1 MKRYKRLLILAV
13 VLVAACVATFALTQY
28 EEKQEQIRTSDEII
42 LQIPT
47 DTVQSVSWEYSGG
60 GSLAFHKT
68 DDGWKYQDDGAFPVS
83 EEKVLDILEHFEEY
97 GVTFVITDVTDYAQ
111 YGLDDPEAVLHLA
124 TEERSYDIKMGAFSK
139 MDERRYID
147 IGDGNVYLVSEDPM
161 DYVDSSLSSMIL
173 HDDTPGFET
182 VVDITFAGSESY
194 TITRIDESAYTYN
207 PEDDIYFVERSGETV
222 PLDTA
227 SVRQYLNTVT
237 SLDLLDYVTY
247 NATEEELKE
256 YGLDEPVLSVTV
268 NYTYTETDEDGEET
282 TVSDICVFHISENPE
297 ERAEADK
304 QIAEGNNAGSVTK
317 YVRIGDSQIVYT
329 VDDVD
334 YAILA
339 AASYND
345 LRHNDVFWADFETV
359 TQIDIAL
366 EGNEH
371 TLVSELNEDEERVW
385 YYQDEETA
393 TAATEEASESTDETV
408 AEEDDREELDLSAFE
423 TALLALTADSFTDE
437 LPSEVEEIGL
447 TLQLDNENFP
457 TVEVRLYR
465 YDGSLCLA
473 VVDGDPVSLVSRSS
487 VMDLVEAV
495 QAIVLNS

>member
-1 MKRYKRLLILAV
+1 MKRYKRLLILAA
-13 VLVAACVATFALTQY
+13 VLVTACIATFALTQY

-68 DDGWKYQDDGAFPVS
+68 DDGWKYQDDEAFPVS

-124 TEERSYDIKMGAFSK
+124 TEERSYDIKLGAFSK
-139 MDERRYID
+139 MDEQRYVD
-147 IGDGNVYLVSEDPM
+147 IGDGNVYLVSEDPI
-161 DYVDSSLSSMIL
+161 DYVDSSLSSMIA
-173 HDDTPGFET
+173 HDDTPGFEK
-182 VVDITFAGSESY
+182 VVDITFAGSENY
-194 TITRIDESAYTYN
+194 TITRVDESTNTYN
-207 PEDDIYFVERSGETV
+207 PEDDIYFVERDGETV

-247 NATEEELKE
+247 NATEDELKE
-256 YGLDEPVLSVTV
+256 YGLDSPVLSVTV

-282 TVSDICVFHISENPE
+282 TVSDACVFHISENPK

-339 AASYND
+339 AVSYND
-345 LRHNDVFWADFETV
+345 LRHNNVFWADFEIV
-359 TQIDIAL
+359 TQIDIIL

-371 TLVSELNEDEERVW
+371 TLISELNEDDERVW
-385 YYQDEETA
+385 YYGEDA
-393 TAATEEASESTDETV
+393 LVPAATEETTDDSEETQAEDE
-408 AEEDDREELDLSAFE
+408 RETLDLSDFE
-423 TALLALTADSFTDE
+423 SALLALIADSFTDE
-437 LPSEVEEIGL
+437 LPGEVEEIGL
-447 TLQLDNENFP
+447 TLHLDNENFP
-457 TVEVRLYR
+457 TVEIRLYR
-465 YDGSLCLA
+465 YDGSFCLA

-495 QAIVLNS
+495 QAIVLNG

>member
-139 MDERRYID
+139 MDEQRYID
-147 IGDGNVYLVSEDPM
+147 IGDGNVYLVGEDPI
-161 DYVDSSLSSMIL
+161 DYVSASLSDMIL
-173 HDDTPGFET
+173 HDDTPGFEK
-182 VVDITFAGSESY
+182 VVDITFAGNESY
-194 TITRIDESAYTYN
+194 TIVRTDESTDTYN
-207 PEDDIYFVERSGETV
+207 PEDDIYFVERNGKTV
-222 PLDTA
+222 PLDTGK
-227 SVRQYLNTVT
+227 VRQYLNTVT

-247 NATEEELKE
+247 NATEEELQT
-256 YGLDEPVLSVTV
+256 YGLDDPMLSVTV

-282 TVSDICVFHISENPE
+282 TVSDTCIFHISENPE
-297 ERAEADK
+297 ERAACNAA
-304 QIAEGNNAGSVTK
+304 IAAGNASTSVTK
-317 YVRIGDSQIVYT
+317 YVRIGNSQIVYT
-329 VDDVD
+329 MDDTD
-334 YAILA
+334 FAILKA
-339 AASYND
+339 AAYDD
-345 LRHNDVFWADFETV
+345 LRHGEVFWADFDTV
-359 TQIDIAL
+359 TRIDIAL

-385 YYQDEETA
+385 YYGEDALTP
-393 TAATEEASESTDETV
+393 AATEEATEASEETQT
-408 AEEDDREELDLSAFE
+408 EIEPESLDVSGIEA
-423 TALLALTADSFTDE
+423 ALLNLTADSFTDE
-437 LPSEVEEIGL
+437 LPTEVEEIGL
-447 TLQLDNENFP
+447 TLYLDNENFP

-473 VVDGDPVSLVSRSS
+473 VVDGDPVSLVTRSS
-487 VMDLVEAV
+487 VMELVEAV
-495 QAIVLNS
+495 QAIVLNG

>member
-1 MKRYKRLLILAV
+1 MKRYRKVIIMAAV
-13 VLVAACVATFALTQY
+13 LLVACIATFALTRY
-28 EEKQEQIRTSDEII
+28 EEEQEQIRTSDEII
-42 LQIPT
+42 MQIPSEN
-47 DTVQSVSWEYSGG
+47 VLSVSWDYSGG

-68 DDGWKYQDDGAFPVS
+68 DAGWIYQDDEAFPVS
-83 EEKVLDILEHFEEY
+83 EEKVMDILEHFESY
-97 GVTFVITDVTDYAQ
+97 GVTFVIENVTDYAQ
-111 YGLDDPEAVLHLA
+111 YGLDEPECTLHLA
-124 TEERSYDIKMGAFSK
+124 TSERSYDIKMGDFST
-139 MDERRYID
+139 MDEQRYIS
-147 IGDGNVYLVSEDPM
+147 IGDGNVYLVGEDPI

-207 PEDDIYFVERSGETV
+207 PEDDIYFVERDGETV

-247 NATEEELKE
+247 NATEDELKE
-256 YGLDEPVLSVTV
+256 YGLDSPVLSVTV

-282 TVSDICVFHISENPE
+282 TVSDTCVFHISENPE

-304 QIAEGNNAGSVTK
+304 QIAEGNTAGSVTK

-345 LRHNDVFWADFETV
+345 LRHNDVFWADFEIV

-371 TLVSELNEDEERVW
+371 TLISELNDDDERVW
-385 YYQDEETA
+385 YYQDEPM
-393 TAATEEASESTDETV
+393 TAATEEASESTDETE
-408 AEEDDREELDLSAFE
+408 AEEDREELDISDFE
-423 TALLALTADSFTDE
+423 DALLALTADSFTDE

-447 TLQLDNENFP
+447 TLHLDNENFP

-495 QAIVLNS
+495 QAIVL